1 MTSAAPVPPL
11 QLPTLLQFWLERAV
25 SAQLTAPGTWR
36 VDFTAPPG
44 EPALLSAD
52 SVSWQVF
59 KNPVSLLIGGIAAVI
74 LELAEP
80 RVRSGVWEHT
90 SFRRDPATRLRRT
103 GLAAMVTVYGA
114 RSTAQAMIANVRRI
128 HDRVQGVTSS
138 GMPYRA
144 SDPELLRWVHATAAY
159 GILQAYQAY
168 VRPLPASER
177 DRYYAE
183 GERTARL
190 YGVDEAPRSEGELL
204 RLLEDTY
211 PQLER
216 SEVTLEFLR
225 IIRQVEVLP
234 PVLRL
239 TQDMLV
245 RAAVELTPVPMRTI
259 LGLNQQYSLRS
270 WEAALVRR
278 VGGIADRVVL
288 QASPAVQACVRL
300 QHSADYLYRQ
310 TR

>member
-1 MTSAAPVPPL
+1 M
-11 QLPTLLQFWLERAV
+11 
-25 SAQLTAPGTWR
+25 
-36 VDFTAPPG
+36 APPG

-90 SFRRDPATRLRRT
+90 SFRRYPVTRLQRT
-103 GLAAMVTVYGA
+103 GLAAMVTVFGA
-114 RSTAQAMIANVRRI
+114 RSTAEAMIANVRRI
-128 HDRVQGVTSS
+128 HDRVQGVTPS
-138 GMPYRA
+138 GMPYQA

-159 GILQAYQAY
+159 GFLQAYQAY

-177 DRYYAE
+177 DQYYAE
-183 GERTARL
+183 GELTACL
-190 YGVDEAPRSEGELL
+190 YGVDQAPGSEEDLRQLFEA
-204 RLLEDTY
+204 TY
-211 PQLER
+211 PHLER
-216 SEVTLEFLR
+216 SNVIFEFLQMM
-225 IIRQVEVLP
+225 RQVAVLP
-234 PVLRL
+234 PVLHL
-239 TQDMLV
+239 TQGMLV
-245 RAAVELTPVPMRTI
+245 RAAVEITPAPVRTI
-259 LGLNQQYSLRS
+259 LGLGQRYSLRS
-270 WEAALVRR
+270 WEAALARR
-278 VGGIADRVVL
+278 AGGIADRVVL